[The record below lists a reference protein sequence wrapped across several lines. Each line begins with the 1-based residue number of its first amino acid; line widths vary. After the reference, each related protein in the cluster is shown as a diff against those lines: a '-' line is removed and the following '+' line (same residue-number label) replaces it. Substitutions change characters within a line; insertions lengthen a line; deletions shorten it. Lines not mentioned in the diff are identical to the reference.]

1 MAKLIP
7 EEQLPEELTAMAAVE
22 AAYPAELSRA
32 VEALVR
38 GLPVLLECDKGMVG
52 FFYSCLRGR
61 LRQQQIRCTYIDGRA
76 APQPGQMPMGLVQ
89 TMIGQLRDAVR
100 GGVQGDNEQRH
111 VMVLPHLDLLTT
123 SSGGL
128 TSEAREVV
136 ALLYENPNIL
146 WLGFRDPSFP
156 LPKVIS
162 NLFQHRIG
170 IIGISRERLQHVV
183 TRRESRKLGRGGL
196 DLYKLYKV
204 VSGVHVIRLRQ
215 LLASLQGEDYPDDA
229 SKVWAQI
236 RQATL
241 EGELQVP
248 ELDFSNTSLMFSPS
262 YQLTDEVSVYARYA
276 EGFRSGGYDGH
287 AATPAAARVPYDSEE
302 LKSYELGMKS
312 TWMDR
317 RLLLNVAMF
326 RIDVDDMQLTT
337 PISTGTSTSSATSC
351 CGTGT

>member
-1 MAKLIP
+1 MESPASIRDP
-7 EEQLPEELTAMAAVE
+7 GIMSSIEENE
-22 AAYPAELSRA
+22 AARWVTDQCIVDIDADHKHAQIATAAFKAGWKRAHEVRLEEIKHHLGPDATRARGRLVEPYEMPRRRTSPAELSRA

-52 FFYSCLRGR
+52 YFYSCLRGR

-162 NLFQHRIG
+162 DEVDVDRIVSIDANAPG
-170 IIGISRERLQHVV
+170 SIAHISLTHGTFVRVRFESDEQ
-183 TRRESRKLGRGGL
+183 RREE
-196 DLYKLYKV
+196 
-204 VSGVHVIRLRQ
+204 
-215 LLASLQGEDYPDDA
+215 LAA
-229 SKVWAQI
+229 M
-236 RQATL
+236 R
-241 EGELQVP
+241 
-248 ELDFSNTSLMFSPS
+248 
-262 YQLTDEVSVYARYA
+262 
-276 EGFRSGGYDGH
+276 GFRG
-287 AATPAAARVPYDSEE
+287 
-302 LKSYELGMKS
+302 
-312 TWMDR
+312 
-317 RLLLNVAMF
+317 
-326 RIDVDDMQLTT
+326 
-337 PISTGTSTSSATSC
+337 
-351 CGTGT
+351 

>member
-7 EEQLPEELTAMAAVE
+7 EEQLPEELTPMAAVE

-52 FFYSCLRGR
+52 YFYSCLRGR

-146 WLGFRDPSFP
+146 WLGFIAKGPSCDPF
-156 LPKVIS
+156 
-162 NLFQHRIG
+162 FGTDGFHG
-170 IIGISRERLQHVV
+170 GDHTVV
-183 TRRESRKLGRGGL
+183 
-196 DLYKLYKV
+196 
-204 VSGVHVIRLRQ
+204 
-215 LLASLQGEDYPDDA
+215 A
-229 SKVWAQI
+229 
-236 RQATL
+236 
-241 EGELQVP
+241 
-248 ELDFSNTSLMFSPS
+248 TSLGIQHTFTVD
-262 YQLTDEVSVYARYA
+262 LVT
-276 EGFRSGGYDGH
+276 G
-287 AATPAAARVPYDSEE
+287 RVRE
-302 LKSYELGMKS
+302 
-312 TWMDR
+312 
-317 RLLLNVAMF
+317 
-326 RIDVDDMQLTT
+326 
-337 PISTGTSTSSATSC
+337 
-351 CGTGT
+351 